1 MTVLQK
7 EKIKKIYNSFLRKY
21 DIFHNDN
28 LWGLWCQEN
37 KTSRDKEEIAL
48 GAILAQATNWK
59 NAEMALK
66 NFKKENRS
74 LIKGVYQTGKKDIEK
89 LEKFVKPSGFY
100 KQKAKRIFLFCKFIV
115 ENYGSLNK
123 FFRQETNQCRKQLL
137 EISGIGPETADSIL
151 LYAGNKL
158 IFVID
163 EYTRRL
169 VGKHKIVSTVPNIN
183 NKLFY
188 NALQELFQGSLP
200 KDIKVYQNFHALIV
214 LDGKKIRQKN
224 GKAIVK

>member
-1 MTVLQK
+1 MTIRQK
-7 EKIKKIYNSFLRKY
+7 EKIKKIYNFLLQKY
-21 DIFHNDN
+21 DMSDN
-28 LWGLWCQEN
+28 LWGLWCNKN
-37 KTSRDKEEIAL
+37 KTNRGKEEIAL

-66 NFKKENRS
+66 NLKKNEF
-74 LIKGVYQTGKKDIEK
+74 LIQDVYETGRKDIKK
-89 LEKFVKPSGFY
+89 LEKLVRSSGFY
-100 KQKAKRIFLFCKFIV
+100 KQKAERIFLFSKFIV
-115 ENYGSLNK
+115 EKHGSLNK
-123 FFRQETNQCRKQLL
+123 FFKQETNQCRKQLL

-169 VGKHKIVSTVPNIN
+169 VKKYKIVSFIN
-183 NKLFY
+183 NKLSY

-200 KDIKVYQNFHALIV
+200 KDVKIYQNFHALIV
-214 LDGKKIRQKN
+214 LEGKKNVIWRTTSKQN
-224 GKAIVK
+224 